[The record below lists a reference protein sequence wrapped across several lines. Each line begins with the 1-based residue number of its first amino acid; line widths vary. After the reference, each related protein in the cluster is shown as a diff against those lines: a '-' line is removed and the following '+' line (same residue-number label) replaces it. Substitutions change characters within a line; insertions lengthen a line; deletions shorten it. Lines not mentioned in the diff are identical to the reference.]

1 MGISRRQ
8 FRLSPKNIVLMQ
20 FILEGYEGLVT
31 MTTLDPAEARVE
43 VSIMPDFLE
52 DMQDILRAL
61 RDEIPFVEILPE
73 DGNLS
78 DSPPRS

>member
-1 MGISRRQ
+1 VGISRRQ

-52 DMQDILRAL
+52 DMEDILRAL
-61 RDEIPFVEILPE
+61 KDEIPFVEILPE
-73 DGNLS
+73 DRDLS
-78 DSPPRS
+78 DSPSRS

>member
-1 MGISRRQ
+1 
-8 FRLSPKNIVLMQ
+8 MQ

-52 DMQDILRAL
+52 DVGHILQKL
-61 RDEIPFVEILPE
+61 KDEIPFVEILPE
-73 DGNLS
+73 DGDLS
-78 DSPPRS
+78 DSPSRS